1 MAASTHYVY
10 LKLQSYAGNIEQ
22 NTIPLRATGVSVSV
36 SKTIPA
42 FPVPL
47 SGIATGES
55 ITAALDLGMAT
66 KNITINGFIV
76 DDTITKVFDGT
87 VTSRKFTAHE
97 IAQMI
102 ASGVD
107 STGLAKNQAF
117 SELIVLMPSFVA
129 SDYNYR
135 GTCSIATHKNKTDC
149 EAAGG
154 TWTQTITDNSER
166 EDGINVPL
174 MFGSRG
180 NALSLDNARVP
191 LPLTSF
197 PDSNTDT
204 GITGFVRSFG
214 YEMNADA
221 YEISFTLE
229 FESANIFP

>member
-1 MAASTHYVY
+1 MADYHVY
-10 LKLQSYAGNIEQ
+10 LKLQSYAGNIQQ

-66 KNITINGFIV
+66 KNVSINGYII

-87 VTSRKFTAHE
+87 ATTRKFTAHE

-135 GTCSIATHKNKTDC
+135 GTCSITTHKNKTDC

-154 TWTQTITDNSER
+154 TWTQTIDENSTRDE
-166 EDGINVPL
+166 GINIPL

-191 LPLTSF
+191 LPLTTF
-197 PDSNTDT
+197 PDSDAET
-204 GITGFVRSFG
+204 GITGFVRSFS
-214 YEMNADA
+214 YELNADTF
-221 YEISFTLE
+221 EITFSLE

>member
-1 MAASTHYVY
+1 MTAATHYVY
-10 LKLQSYAGNIEQ
+10 LKFQSYSGNIQQ

-66 KNITINGFIV
+66 KNITVNGIIM
-76 DDTITKVFDGT
+76 DDFITKVFDGT
-87 VTSRKFTAHE
+87 ITRRKFTAHE

-117 SELIVLMPSFVA
+117 SELVVLIPSFVA
-129 SDYNYR
+129 
-135 GTCSIATHKNKTDC
+135 
-149 EAAGG
+149 AGA
-154 TWTQTITDNSER
+154 TWTSTITDNSER
-166 EDGINVPL
+166 LDGFNVPL

-180 NALSLDNARVP
+180 DALKLDNARVP
-191 LPLTSF
+191 LPLTAF
-197 PDSNTDT
+197 PDTETET

-214 YEMNADA
+214 FEMNADTF
-221 YEISFTLE
+221 EITFNLE
-229 FESANIFP
+229 FESANIFPWGEINV

>member
-1 MAASTHYVY
+1 MTAATHYVY
-10 LKLQSYAGNIEQ
+10 LKFQSYSGNIQQ

-66 KNITINGFIV
+66 KNITINGVIV
-76 DDTITKVFDGT
+76 DDFITKVFDGT
-87 VTSRKFTAHE
+87 VTTRKFTAHE

-102 ASGVD
+102 AAGVD

-117 SELIVLMPSFVA
+117 SELVVLIPSFVA

-135 GTCSIATHKNKTDC
+135 GTCSVSSHKNKTDC
-149 EAAGG
+149 EAAGA
-154 TWTQTITDNSER
+154 TWTPTITDNSER
-166 EDGINVPL
+166 LDGFNIPL

-180 NALSLDNARVP
+180 DALKLDNARVP
-191 LPLTSF
+191 IPLTSF
-197 PDSNTDT
+197 PDVETET

-214 YEMNADA
+214 FDMNADTF
-221 YEISFTLE
+221 EITFNLE

>member
-1 MAASTHYVY
+1 MVASTHYVY
-10 LKLQSYAGNIEQ
+10 LKLQSFAGNIEQ

-66 KNITINGFIV
+66 KNISINGFIA
-76 DDTITKVFDGT
+76 DDVITKVFDGT
-87 VTSRKFTAHE
+87 VTTRKFTAHE

-102 ASGVD
+102 SSGVD

-117 SELIVLMPSFVA
+117 SELVVLMPSFVA

-135 GTCSIATHKNKTDC
+135 GTCSITTHKNKTDC

-154 TWTQTITDNSER
+154 TWTQTINDNSER
-166 EDGINVPL
+166 DEGFNIPL

-191 LPLTSF
+191 LPLTTF
-197 PDSNTDT
+197 PDSDTET
-204 GITGFVRSFG
+204 GITGFVRSFSF
-214 YEMNADA
+214 NINSDTF
-221 YEISFTLE
+221 EIDFSLE
-229 FESANIFP
+229 FEAANIFP